1 MINDADDDAVRRVRA
16 QAAQLEAARLAERQ
30 ALESLYAEL
39 RASAGLISLWGP
51 RRFARAVGSG
61 VLSSDVVRKVTRD
74 ARLAAR
80 RPVKA
85 NTRDVELN
93 PVLGVSPRTG
103 E

>member
-1 MINDADDDAVRRVRA
+1 
-16 QAAQLEAARLAERQ
+16 
-30 ALESLYAEL
+30 
-39 RASAGLISLWGP
+39 
-51 RRFARAVGSG
+51 